1 MGGLLADIPAHLV
14 PSSNSQETLVV
25 VAFPGSLNPGLSGS
39 LESEDDDKD
48 DGEGDGENKVMVGKK
63 LIGNDGMN
71 SWTSFDYDEVGG
83 RVVLGSNFGRVTVLE
98 L

>member
-1 MGGLLADIPAHLV
+1 MAV
-14 PSSNSQETLVV
+14 
-25 VAFPGSLNPGLSGS
+25 FPGSLSPGVCRSLSG
-39 LESEDDDKD
+39 
-48 DGEGDGENKVMVGKK
+48 DGMIMVGKK
-63 LIGNDGMN
+63 LIGNDSDN